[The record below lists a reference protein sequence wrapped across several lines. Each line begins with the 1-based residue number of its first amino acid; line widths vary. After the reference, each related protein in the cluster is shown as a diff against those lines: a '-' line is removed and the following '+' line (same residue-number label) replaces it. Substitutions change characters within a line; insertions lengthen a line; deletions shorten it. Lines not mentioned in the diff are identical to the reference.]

1 MSRDAREIEMAKRT
15 PRCGLQ
21 SPGNGGLICNLY
33 ANHPGDH
40 AAAWKRTPYDKPCN
54 DYAKPVYKPLG
65 YGFVGGD
72 QSKTGG
78 FAGVKGG

>member
-1 MSRDAREIEMAKRT
+1 MAKRT
-15 PRCGLQ
+15 PRCGLI

-54 DYAKPVYKPLG
+54 DYAK
-65 YGFVGGD
+65 
-72 QSKTGG
+72 
-78 FAGVKGG
+78 AVK